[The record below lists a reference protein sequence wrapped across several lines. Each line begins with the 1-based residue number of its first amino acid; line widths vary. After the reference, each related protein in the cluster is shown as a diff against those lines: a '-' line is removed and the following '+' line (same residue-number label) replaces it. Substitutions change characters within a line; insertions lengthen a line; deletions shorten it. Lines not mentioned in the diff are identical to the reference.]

1 MVAETHLTFADHIH
15 ELRKRLMWSL
25 LFVAIGAGVG
35 YALHDAILSILQQ
48 PLNEKLYY
56 TTPTGAFSFIIKICC
71 VFGFIVA
78 LPVLVYHAF
87 AFFEPL
93 VSLKTRRSFVGH
105 VFLSVLL
112 AVAGITFAYFIS
124 LPAALHFLVNF
135 GSDGG
140 NIQALITA
148 NEYFNFVL
156 AYIAGFAALF
166 QLPLIISFINRVKPL
181 KPSQL
186 IGGTRYVILGSFI
199 ISAVITPTP
208 DPLNQAL
215 MAGPIIALY
224 FVSVLV
230 VAVANSIRRRRYKPI
245 VPDMPTAGIEA
256 LLSDTS
262 PEPVASPVVSP
273 QQRPVQAA
281 SAAPLSRAT
290 VRPMRRTIDGM
301 LVPARRSP
309 ATTAQQS
316 RPIQQAALQP
326 SQPPRTSV
334 HGVISDFIPATE

>member
-1 MVAETHLTFADHIH
+1 MAETHLTFADHIH

-35 YALHDAILSILQQ
+35 YVLHDTILSILQQ

-71 VFGFIVA
+71 VFGFVVA
-78 LPVLVYHAF
+78 LPVVVYQAF

-93 VSLKTRRSFVGH
+93 VSLKTRRSLVGH
-105 VFLSVLL
+105 VLLSVLL
-112 AVAGITFAYFIS
+112 AATGITFAYFIS

-156 AYIAGFAALF
+156 AYIAGFAVLF
-166 QLPLIISFINRVKPL
+166 QLPLIISFINRAKPL

-215 MAGPIIALY
+215 MAGPIIILY

-230 VAVANSIRRRRYKPI
+230 VAVTNGIRRRRYRPA

-256 LLSDTS
+256 LLSDT
-262 PEPVASPVVSP
+262 EPVAVP
-273 QQRPVQAA
+273 
-281 SAAPLSRAT
+281 AAPLQLRPAQVASVTPIVRAAA
-290 VRPMRRTIDGM
+290 RPMRRTIDGM
-301 LVPARRSP
+301 LVPARRAP
-309 ATTAQQS
+309 VTVVQRPQ
-316 RPIQQAALQP
+316 PIQQSALQS
-326 SQPPRTSV
+326 SQPTRPSV
-334 HGVISDFIPATE
+334 RGVISDFVPVTE